1 MQGSVE
7 PKRQHVTWG
16 VVTEE
21 VLSHWQH
28 AHRASSRAGETEAQ
42 ELCLWCQI
50 VWVPGGCPQG
60 VWHSLRG
67 TLQAPGP
74 SLHPKRGSQ

>member
-21 VLSHWQH
+21 VLSHRQH

-60 VWHSLRG
+60 VWHTLRG

-74 SLHPKRGSQ
+74 SLHPKGGSQ